1 MILLNR
7 IKVRMYL
14 NKSLLL
20 LLALICT
27 LTTLASKYEVELSG
41 KIFEY
46 QALKTEET
54 NSLARNSKSKK
65 GLEYVPVKKFDVYM
79 YTDEGDF
86 YKEVQS
92 KNGSFKIDIPSKR
105 IFNIFIY
112 AEGFD
117 NTIVQ
122 FNTENIEYN
131 DEGDWQKYNQDFY
144 LKSEIDYQTE
154 PVNIQVLEWNATS
167 AKFTSIDISIK
178 DKEHVTFFKDLLK
191 NDRMEAAAACTKLID
206 KYFNGNTEKNK
217 LKEEEQVIHEIEKK
231 YPIKMQMKRDL
242 SKVKN
247 TLEGLQLKKQIIEV
261 EMEAT
266 DIKVAFT
273 QDPEIDSI
281 LQLKRPQIQAYV
293 NAISTEYDRF
303 NSEYERMK
311 SSLKAYLNAEKDKQG
326 EPLTTA
332 LEAFYPDSMPAHFEE
347 ELLKL
352 LDSFESAG
360 EEVFDDDGDY
370 SDKVIDNNP
379 GLVKNKNYEA
389 KLQHYIK
396 DRYGEEAAN
405 NMSWESNEEYGSD
418 KINYADSKSS
428 MVSHMHPELVGS
440 GNTNKT
446 LIAEKYQA
454 KMDKLNKDSKN
465 NLEKVFFNKLGDND
479 SKEVS
484 YEFDNQ
490 FESQFSTAFA
500 EAFKAY
506 FKTIFDIPLKDGF
519 EAVFN
524 ENFKKNFDENVSPEE
539 FKKSFARSFNKS
551 FEEAYQSK
559 YNSPISDEFAL
570 SFKRSFNSLF
580 NNYPNMPFGQNF
592 ERAFT
597 PSFEEAF
604 KKAIPQI
611 NEALHG
617 KQILSDLEAIYAK
630 PEPIKRPTINT
641 STSAASS
648 SPNDKNS
655 VKLVTYNDQKK
666 QHLSTKKRQSLTLK
680 STSIAGTVNPNQEL
694 FDNKSVDAFI
704 TKLKSTYNPAE
715 RYSFM
720 IDTSEII
727 VTKYRTPEGV
737 FEVLSDKKNRVQM
750 LKNNLIITDNVFGEE
765 QLEFYKGL
773 EKLSNYDFK
782 NDQIAKINY
791 STRAGLIFKI
801 QVAAIS
807 KSDLKIFN
815 PLKIYGG
822 LTIDKQNLIYKYM
835 IGEYHQLFELIETKA
850 IIKQTVPDAFT
861 VVYYHGQ
868 RIHMKHAL
876 QILLGNP
883 KYIK

>member
-1 MILLNR
+1 
-7 IKVRMYL
+7 MYL

-20 LLALICT
+20 LLALIFT
-27 LTTLASKYEVELSG
+27 LTTFARKYEVELSG

-46 QALKTEET
+46 KAIETEET
-54 NSLARNSKSKK
+54 SSSARKSKSKK
-65 GLEYVPVKKFDVYM
+65 GLEYVPIKKFDVYM
-79 YTDEGDF
+79 YTDKGDF
-86 YKEVQS
+86 YKEFQS

-117 NTIVQ
+117 NSIVQ
-122 FNTENIEYN
+122 FNTENIEYD

-144 LKSEIDYQTE
+144 LKSEIDNKTE

-167 AKFTSIDISIK
+167 AKFTSIDIFIK
-178 DKEHVTFFKDLLK
+178 DKEHLTFFKNSLK
-191 NDRMEAAAACTKLID
+191 TDRMEAAAACTKLID

-231 YPIKMQMKRDL
+231 YPIKVQMKRDL

-247 TLEGLQLKKQIIEV
+247 ILEGLQLKKQIIEV

-266 DIKVAFT
+266 EIKVAFT

-293 NAISTEYDRF
+293 NAISNEYDRF

-311 SSLKAYLNAEKDKQG
+311 TSLKAYTNAEKDKQRK
-326 EPLTTA
+326 PLTNA
-332 LEAFYPDSMPAHFEE
+332 LEAFYSDSMPAHFEE

-352 LDSFESAG
+352 LASFESAG
-360 EEVFDDDGDY
+360 EEAFDDDGDY

-389 KLQHYIK
+389 KLQNYIK

-405 NMSWESNEEYGSD
+405 NMSWESNQEYGSD
-418 KINYADSKSS
+418 KINYADTKSS
-428 MVSHMHPELVGS
+428 MVSYMHPELVGS
-440 GNTNKT
+440 GITNKT
-446 LIAEKYQA
+446 LIVEKYQA
-454 KMDKLNKDSKN
+454 KMAKLNKDSKN
-465 NLEKVFFNKLGDND
+465 NLEKVFFKNLGDND
-479 SKEVS
+479 NKEVS

-519 EAVFN
+519 EAVFI
-524 ENFKKNFDENVSPEE
+524 ENFKKNFDENISPEE
-539 FKKSFARSFNKS
+539 FKKSFARAFNKS

-559 YNSPISDEFAL
+559 YNASISDEFTL

-580 NNYPNMPFGQNF
+580 NNYPNMPFSQNV

-604 KKAIPQI
+604 KKAIPRI

-630 PEPIKRPTINT
+630 PELIKRPMSNT
-641 STSAASS
+641 SSS
-648 SPNDKNS
+648 SDTKES
-655 VKLVTYNDQKK
+655 GKLVTYNDQKK
-666 QHLSTKKRQSLTLK
+666 QHLSTKKRQSLTVR

-727 VTKYRTPEGV
+727 VTKYRTADGV

-835 IGEYHQLFELIETKA
+835 IGEYNQLFELIETKA
-850 IIKQTVPDAFT
+850 IIKQTVPGAFT

-883 KYIK
+883 KYIN